1 VSYVANELLEDAMK
15 FSNTTTSYAV
25 DITFQLNENKIIFL
39 VKNSIHPERVNE
51 FQAFIQQVLNEDP
64 FELYIKHLE
73 NSAEDDTIKTSGLG
87 ILTMINDYDAKIGWK
102 FETVRSEPLV
112 IAVTTMV
119 QLISGRTYINSPV
132 LTNVKNRA
140 KFCATRA

>member
-1 VSYVANELLEDAMK
+1 VANELLEDAMK

-119 QLISGRTYINSPV
+119 QLISGRTYINSSV